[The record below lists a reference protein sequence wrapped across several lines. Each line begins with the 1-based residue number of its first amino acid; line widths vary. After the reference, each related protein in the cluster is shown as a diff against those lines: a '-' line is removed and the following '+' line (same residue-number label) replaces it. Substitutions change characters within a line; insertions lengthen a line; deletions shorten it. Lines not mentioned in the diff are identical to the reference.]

1 MLPDTQVDTEEDDIT
16 TNTIIHNETADN
28 EVDDIKFF
36 IERKFNDL
44 SQIMEKRLHKLENQI
59 IGLQNLNLLGNVAN
73 NIPITADI
81 DFYTDLLKKRIIELE
96 NQLSEKNPIINY
108 LMMQLIPKSQDKKY
122 VVALAITIIK
132 LRLIKTKITT
142 PNWKNKIY

>member
-1 MLPDTQVDTEEDDIT
+1 MKLQIT
-16 TNTIIHNETADN
+16 CQREKLQH

-59 IGLQNLNLLGNVAN
+59 IELQNLNLLGNVAN
-73 NIPITADI
+73 NIPITADS
-81 DFYTDLLKKRIIELE
+81 DLYTELLKKRIKELE
-96 NQLSEKNPIINY
+96 NQLSEKDPIINY
-108 LMMQLIPKSQDKKY
+108 LMMELIPKFQDKKY

-132 LRLIKTKITT
+132 LRLIKTKKTA
-142 PNWKNKIY
+142 PNWKNKIYQTKSRL

>member
-1 MLPDTQVDTEEDDIT
+1 MKLQIT
-16 TNTIIHNETADN
+16 CQREKLQH

-59 IGLQNLNLLGNVAN
+59 IRLQNLNLLGNVAN
-73 NIPITADI
+73 NIPITADS

>member
-1 MLPDTQVDTEEDDIT
+1 MKLQIT
-16 TNTIIHNETADN
+16 CQREKLQR

-36 IERKFNDL
+36 IKRKFNDL

-73 NIPITADI
+73 NIPITADS
-81 DFYTDLLKKRIIELE
+81 DLYTELLKKRIKELE
-96 NQLSEKNPIINY
+96 NQLSEKNPIINN
-108 LMMQLIPKSQDKKY
+108 LMMELIPKFQDKKY

-132 LRLIKTKITT
+132 LRLIKTKIAT
-142 PNWKNKIY
+142 PNWKNKIYQTKSRL

>member
-1 MLPDTQVDTEEDDIT
+1 MKLQIT
-16 TNTIIHNETADN
+16 CQREKLQR

-36 IERKFNDL
+36 IKRKFNDL

-73 NIPITADI
+73 NIPITADS
-81 DFYTDLLKKRIIELE
+81 DLYTELLKKRIKELE
-96 NQLSEKNPIINY
+96 NQLSEKNPIINN
-108 LMMQLIPKSQDKKY
+108 LVMELIPKFQDKKY

-142 PNWKNKIY
+142 PNWKNKIYQTKSRL

>member
-1 MLPDTQVDTEEDDIT
+1 MKLQIT
-16 TNTIIHNETADN
+16 CQREKLQHK
-28 EVDDIKFF
+28 VDDIKFF

-59 IGLQNLNLLGNVAN
+59 IRLQNLNLLGNVAN
-73 NIPITADI
+73 NIPITADS